1 MGRFFRPLALVAA
14 AVLVGCGDERR
25 AGGDE
30 QAPAAAPQAGTEFS
44 ESGVPFRFR
53 VPEGWRVQRG
63 AAAGEME
70 ALVVLVPPAGSGP
83 GAAVQLTASRRIPG
97 GGGTNLE
104 SALDGV
110 ASGVKAQGATSYSAR
125 GRRDVMVG
133 DYRGREETA
142 EFGGQGGQT
151 LAMRTAVFSDG
162 FRIFGISLVAPP
174 AAIAAYERDFEAIIR
189 SFRSAS

>member
-1 MGRFFRPLALVAA
+1 VVAA

-25 AGGDE
+25 AGGEDTAP
-30 QAPAAAPQAGTEFS
+30 QATAAAPQAGTEFS

-70 ALVVLVPPAGSGP
+70 ALVVLVPPAGTGP

-104 SALDGV
+104 TALDGV
-110 ASGVKAQGATSYSAR
+110 AAGVKAQGATSYAGR

-151 LAMRTAVFSDG
+151 LAMRTVVFSDG
-162 FRIFGISLVAPP
+162 FRIFGLSLVAPP
-174 AAIAAYERDFEAIIR
+174 TALATYERDFEAILG
-189 SFRSAS
+189 SFETAS